1 MSKAAL
7 MFAAGFL
14 GLMLS
19 GVASA
24 EPIKLQIK
32 GAY

>member
-14 GLMLS
+14 GLTLVS
-19 GVASA
+19 VASA
-24 EPIKLQIK
+24 EPVKLQIK